1 MFSVSLN
8 RLSGPGH
15 ATHLLERFA
24 WPRPRRPYMTYA
36 PWSCHVQAI
45 NEWAIHC
52 TQAPPRYKSI
62 LVQIIIY
69 KYIYMYTCMCVC
81 IYVTAPRYL
90 RGPSSCTGRISSS
103 CTGQGHSSCTR
114 RTLFLAQEEDPLW
127 HKKEYKHVYN
137 GFVTVN
143 LNWLCV
149 QQWTFVISPG
159 HFSSCLF
166 LVKYRPMA

>member
-1 MFSVSLN
+1 VAPATTTLHDLCTMIVSC
-8 RLSGPGH
+8 PGNKRMGYSLH
-15 ATHLLERFA
+15 AGA
-24 WPRPRRPYMTYA
+24 
-36 PWSCHVQAI
+36 SKVQVNI
-45 NEWAIHC
+45 GTNNYI
-52 TQAPPRYKSI
+52 
-62 LVQIIIY
+62 
-69 KYIYMYTCMCVC
+69 YIYMYTCMCVC